1 MNCERLIFIRNNLD
15 LSQREM
21 AEKLNVA
28 KSTYARW
35 ETGEKIIP
43 LNHLIDF
50 CNITKTGL
58 DYAIGLS
65 EKKTKLSDTII
76 INKSII
82 GNKLRELRLK
92 NNLSEKTFAE
102 SINTVQSV
110 ISSYETG
117 KILIQTSFLYDIC
130 LKYKVPASK
139 LLCYPIK

>member
-1 MNCERLIFIRNNLD
+1 MNCERLIFMRDNLD

-21 AEKLNVA
+21 ASKLRVA

-43 LNHLIDF
+43 LEHLVDF
-50 CNITKTGL
+50 CNLTKTNL

-65 EKKTKLSDTII
+65 EKKIKIYNNII
-76 INKSII
+76 IDKSII
-82 GNKLRELRLK
+82 GNKLRELRLEK
-92 NNLSEKTFAE
+92 NLSEKAFAE

-117 KILIQTSFLYDIC
+117 KTLIQTSFLYDIC
-130 LKYKVPASK
+130 VKYNIST
-139 LLCYPIK
+139 LHIIK

>member
-1 MNCERLIFIRNNLD
+1 MNCERLIFMRDNLD

-43 LNHLIDF
+43 LEHLIDF
-50 CNITKTGL
+50 CNLTKTDL

-65 EKKTKLSDTII
+65 EKKTKLSTNII
-76 INKSII
+76 IDKYLI

-92 NNLSEKTFAE
+92 NNLSEKAFAE

-110 ISSYETG
+110 ISAYETG
-117 KILIQTSFLYDIC
+117 KTLIQTSFLYDIC
-130 LKYKVPASK
+130 VKYNISSIQ
-139 LLCYPIK
+139 LIN